1 VIDRAAARRFVA
13 MRAVFA
19 SVVVALLLAGCSD
32 DGDASSTQPDPSGDG
47 FHLRYQRS
55 GGFAGTQ
62 DDLRVAPERRATL
75 VSTTAGEP
83 QTTHF
88 RLSPR
93 AVEGLRTA
101 FRDAGWRRIESPGS
115 SAGCADCF
123 VYRIAYQGRVV
134 RFDSVTFPKP
144 LTPVVRRLDAIVAH
158 H

>member
-1 VIDRAAARRFVA
+1 
-13 MRAVFA
+13 MRAVIVPA
-19 SVVVALLLAGCSD
+19 VIALLLAGCSD
-32 DGDASSTQPDPSGDG
+32 SGDAASTQRDPSGDA
-47 FHLRYQRS
+47 FRLRYQRS

-62 DDLRVAPERRATL
+62 DDLRVVPERRATL

-88 RLSPR
+88 RLSRR

-101 FRDAGWRRIESPGS
+101 FRKAGWRRIESPGS

-123 VYRIAYQGRVV
+123 IYRIGYQGRVV

-144 LTPVVRRLDAIVAH
+144 LEPVIRRLDAIVEH